1 MNLALRL
8 ELPVGKVIET
18 TTTHLYSHEVV
29 KRCEPAASGDEL
41 ARRIARILPEAVR
54 RSGLDCA
61 PGVRPSMSG
70 VAGRGPLLVVSTSS
84 IGSGAGVLN
93 AGFWSLWGTLDPNPT
108 GARALWDAD
117 GATFENM
124 TYCIRI
130 GADQTV
136 MVANHRMGDTY
147 IAFAPVVGD
156 DGACCIDAC
165 DSVALVL
172 EDGAK
177 LTLQTTVTAV
187 DDDGS
192 PLSSQRNVTITCH
205 DFGLHV
211 SGLGSAAGF
220 RCVQT
225 VAYGWL
231 LDGAVADGHVLQ
243 ENAQGA
249 GLWGADPQ
257 DAWQVMGEESVSAEE
272 LAALAKLSPW
282 LSECMKALVSLHCL
296 FSITLVGN
304 HRTLLGKGADERH
317 KLGRDDGPR
326 RVRAPTDDVAPWLCQ
341 LRRAANG
348 FVFAAHPGVHPSW
361 GRHELAAGRQAA

>member
-1 MNLALRL
+1 M
-8 ELPVGKVIET
+8 
-18 TTTHLYSHEVV
+18 
-29 KRCEPAASGDEL
+29 
-41 ARRIARILPEAVR
+41 
-54 RSGLDCA
+54 
-61 PGVRPSMSG
+61 
-70 VAGRGPLLVVSTSS
+70 STSS
-84 IGSGAGVLN
+84 IGSGGGSGASVLN
-93 AGFWSLWGTLDPNPT
+93 AGVWSLWGTPDPNPT
-108 GARALWDAD
+108 GAHALWDAE
-117 GATFENM
+117 GALFENA
-124 TYCIRI
+124 TYRIRI

-136 MVANHRMGDTY
+136 MVANQRSGETY
-147 IAFAPVVGD
+147 MAFAPALGND
-156 DGACCIDAC
+156 ETPPCLAAC
-165 DSVALVL
+165 DSVTLVL

-192 PLSSQRNVTITCH
+192 PAASQRNVTITCH

-211 SGLGSAAGF
+211 GGLGSAAGF

-243 ENAQGA
+243 EYAQGA

-257 DAWQVMGEESVSAEE
+257 GAWQVMGEDSVNAEE

-317 KLGRDDGPR
+317 KLGLDDAPR
-326 RVRAPTDDVAPWLCQ
+326 RVRAPTDNVAPWWCQ

-348 FVFAAHPGVHPSW
+348 FVLTAHPGVHPSS

>member
-1 MNLALRL
+1 M
-8 ELPVGKVIET
+8 
-18 TTTHLYSHEVV
+18 
-29 KRCEPAASGDEL
+29 
-41 ARRIARILPEAVR
+41 
-54 RSGLDCA
+54 
-61 PGVRPSMSG
+61 
-70 VAGRGPLLVVSTSS
+70 STSS
-84 IGSGAGVLN
+84 IGSGGGSGASVLN
-93 AGFWSLWGTLDPNPT
+93 AGVWSLWGTPDPNPT
-108 GARALWDAD
+108 GAHALWDAE
-117 GATFENM
+117 GALFENA
-124 TYCIRI
+124 TYRIRI

-136 MVANHRMGDTY
+136 MVANQRSGETY
-147 IAFAPVVGD
+147 LAFAPALGNDETPPCSV
-156 DGACCIDAC
+156 AC
-165 DSVALVL
+165 DSVTLVL

-243 ENAQGA
+243 EYAQGA

-257 DAWQVMGEESVSAEE
+257 GAWQVMGEDSVNAEE

-296 FSITLVGN
+296 FLD
-304 HRTLLGKGADERH
+304 HA
-317 KLGRDDGPR
+317 GRQPSHAARQGRRRAAQAGPR
-326 RVRAPTDDVAPWLCQ
+326 RRASPRACAHGRRRPVVVPVAPRRQ
-341 LRRAANG
+341 RLR
-348 FVFAAHPGVHPSW
+348 AHGAPW
-361 GRHELAAGRQAA
+361 GAP